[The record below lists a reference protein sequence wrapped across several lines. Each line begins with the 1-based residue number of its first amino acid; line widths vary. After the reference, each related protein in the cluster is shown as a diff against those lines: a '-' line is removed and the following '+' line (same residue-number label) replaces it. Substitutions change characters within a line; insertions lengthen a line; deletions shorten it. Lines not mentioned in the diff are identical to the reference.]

1 MALAVPVNAST
12 EFPLAQIV
20 VGLKLALAVGSI
32 TVNVTVSVNAL
43 VQLGLPAV
51 VTLTKVTVVFTV

>member
-1 MALAVPVNAST
+1 LAVPVKVST
-12 EFPLAQIV
+12 EFPLVQIV

-32 TVNVTVSVNAL
+32 TVNVTVSVSAL
-43 VQLGLPAV
+43 VQLGLPTV